1 MDHPVS
7 PYSGSRLA
15 AIPQTIRFD
24 ARWPGRLVGGVFVL
38 CGLVLAVATA
48 SLRHKLGSMSEQQT
62 FAALLLTTLTLF
74 WTAYWCFRHYAGVH
88 GIVERNTITVRADRI
103 FGLATLAP
111 TGKLTVARF
120 IKLRLHTTARWSRS
134 ARVTLIAAPPGP
146 DIVLFHGRPRQ
157 AERFANEVA
166 LLLRLP
172 IETLPPKA

>member
-24 ARWPGRLVGGVFVL
+24 ARWPGRLVGGVFVA

-48 SLRHKLGSMSEQQT
+48 SLRHKLGSMSEQQL
-62 FAALLLTTLTLF
+62 FAALFLTTLTLF
-74 WTAYWCFRHYAGVH
+74 WTAFWCFRHYAGAH
-88 GIVERNTITVRADRI
+88 GMVERNTITVRADHI
-103 FGLATLAP
+103 LGLATLAP
-111 TGKLTVARF
+111 TGRFTVARF
-120 IKLRLHTTARWSRS
+120 IKLRLYLTARWSRS
-134 ARVTLIAAPPGP
+134 ARVTLVGAPQSP
-146 DIVLFHGRPRQ
+146 DIVLFHGTPRQ
-157 AERFANEVA
+157 AVLFANDIA